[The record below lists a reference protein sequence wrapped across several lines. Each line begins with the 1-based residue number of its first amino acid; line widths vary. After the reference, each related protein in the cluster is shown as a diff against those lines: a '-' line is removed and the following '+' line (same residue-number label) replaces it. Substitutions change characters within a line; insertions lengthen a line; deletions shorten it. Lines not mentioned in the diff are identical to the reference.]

1 VSPEYASTPLNATAN
16 GGSGVHEA
24 RVALPSPW
32 RMYHGDSL
40 PQAHVAFR
48 LIGPAGAP
56 VVAALGGISAHRV
69 VAGEKGVGWWCEGV
83 GPGGA
88 IDTDR
93 YRVLG
98 IDYIG
103 GSGESTSPDGSGEFP
118 PVSAFDQAEALRR
131 VIDFLGL
138 PSLHAIVGASYGG
151 MVALSFAARHP
162 ACVGRLVVLS
172 ATDRT
177 PPLSTAWR
185 AVQRQIVR
193 EALARGD
200 GPAGLRLARAL
211 AMTTYRSAAEF
222 EQRFSAVPV
231 RAGNRYRFPVEDYLF
246 ARGDHY
252 ALQYRAE
259 SFLALSE
266 SIDLHDMDAAAV
278 RTPATV
284 VAVLEDQ
291 LAPIHAMRAFAGRLG
306 NLRRLVEISSI
317 FGHDAFLKEGGA
329 LLPIIQSALAE
340 GAA

>member
-1 VSPEYASTPLNATAN
+1 MSPEFAASPLESSN
-16 GGSGVHEA
+16 GEGSGCREA
-24 RVALPSPW
+24 RVAMPALW
-32 RMYHGDSL
+32 VLHHGDSL
-40 PQAHVAFR
+40 AGAHVAYR
-48 LIGPAGAP
+48 LIGPPDAP
-56 VVAALGGISAHRV
+56 VVVALGGISAHRV
-69 VAGEKGVGWWCEGV
+69 IAGPKGVGWWCEGV

-103 GSGESTSPDGSGEFP
+103 GSGESTSPDGAGSFP
-118 PVSAFDQAEALRR
+118 PISAFDQAEALRQVMR
-131 VIDFLGL
+131 SLGL
-138 PSLHAIVGASYGG
+138 TALHAIVGASYGG

-162 ACVGRLVVLS
+162 ECVSRLVVLS

-185 AVQRQIVR
+185 SVQRQIVR

-211 AMTTYRSAAEF
+211 AMTTYRSASEF
-222 EQRFSAVPV
+222 DRRFSAQPV
-231 RAGNRYRFPVEDYLF
+231 RVADRFRFPVEDYLF

-252 ALQYRAE
+252 AAQYRAE

-266 SIDLHDMDAAAV
+266 SIDLHDMDARQV
-278 RTPATV
+278 RTPTTV

-291 LAPIHAMRAFAGRLG
+291 LAPIGAMRSFAARLG
-306 NLRRLVEISSI
+306 NLRRLVEFSSI
-317 FGHDAFLKEGGA
+317 FGHDAFLKEGA
-329 LLPIIQSALAE
+329 TLQPIIESALAE
-340 GAA
+340 SVS